1 MRITLTMSTD
11 IIHFRNFSISRIPAR
26 LLLPFSITASKG
38 SIQRTAWQYVIE
50 LAAAV
55 LSSVALV
62 FPVSGCIALARKRYA
77 YLSSPPATSA
87 GTGRSQ
93 VFSRRRISRYSMT
106 VFSVPASISELRRLA
121 FSAIWLNRLKL
132 KACVVITV
140 ACSALSLRN
149 TRFSLCSVSR
159 AERLRTSNTAKH
171 CNNDYDSH
179 QQNRNNRNFSGF
191 HQNTPGTDTGMP
203 GLSGPSPS
211 PRT

>member
-159 AERLRTSNTAKH
+159 AERLRTSNTLSTAIMITTAT
-171 CNNDYDSH
+171 SRTATIVIFLGFIRIP
-179 QQNRNNRNFSGF
+179 RN
-191 HQNTPGTDTGMP
+191 
-203 GLSGPSPS
+203 
-211 PRT
+211 

>member
-50 LAAAV
+50 AGGSGTIIGCV
-55 LSSVALV
+55 SV
-62 FPVSGCIALARKRYA
+62 PVSGCIALARKRYA

-106 VFSVPASISELRRLA
+106 VFSVPGIDQRV
-121 FSAIWLNRLKL
+121 
-132 KACVVITV
+132 KAVGVLCYLVKPIEVE
-140 ACSALSLRN
+140 
-149 TRFSLCSVSR
+149 SLCSYHR
-159 AERLRTSNTAKH
+159 RLQRVIIT
-171 CNNDYDSH
+171 
-179 QQNRNNRNFSGF
+179 
-191 HQNTPGTDTGMP
+191 
-203 GLSGPSPS
+203 
-211 PRT
+211 